1 MFRFNRV
8 DMRAYRCG
16 PTLLAVAFAATSL
29 AACTSDKVDSTK
41 APTSEIAS
49 TVGEAGSAPETSAVE
64 SSGGG
69 ATETTVGSLVLPNG
83 AATKVVASTTWVASI
98 AKLAGATDIKV
109 IVPSDVASPADYEP
123 TAADLEKLKGAEW
136 VIFEGTE
143 KVAKIMADSAKP
155 PTRIDV
161 VSVHHD
167 PATLAAE
174 VGDFGALL
182 STTDAAAANLASY
195 NQSYKEVADEL
206 KGKLSSL
213 SSLVIAQESVSGWAT
228 LAGWSVDETFGPKPP
243 SAAAITNLAAL
254 GPTVVLEDG
263 HLPLGKPL
271 ADASGAKLISL
282 FNYPGDDLD
291 IMALVRKNADTI
303 AAAMAG

>member
-1 MFRFNRV
+1 MFHQDRAST
-8 DMRAYRCG
+8 RAYRSAFMVVG
-16 PTLLAVAFAATSL
+16 ALFAAASL
-29 AACTSDKVDSTK
+29 AARTTDKAESTESRGSD
-41 APTSEIAS
+41 
-49 TVGEAGSAPETSAVE
+49 TVSAAGDAGSAAETPALE
-64 SSGGG
+64 SSAGG
-69 ATETTVGSLVLPNG
+69 ASETTVGSIVLPNG

-109 IVPSDVASPADYEP
+109 IVPSDVVSPADYEP
-123 TAADLEKLKGAEW
+123 TTADLEKLKGAEW

-143 KVAKIMADSAKP
+143 KVAKVMADSAKL

-174 VGDFGALL
+174 VTDFGALL
-182 STTDAAAANLASY
+182 STTETAAANLAAF
-195 NQSYKEVADEL
+195 NQSYKEVAAEL
-206 KGKLSSL
+206 TGKLSNI
-213 SSLVIAQESVSGWAT
+213 SSLVIAQDSVSDWAT
-228 LAGWSVDETFGPKPP
+228 LAGWAVQETFGPKPP

-254 GPTVVLEDG
+254 GPTVVLEDR
-263 HLPLGKPL
+263 HLPLGKAL

-282 FNYPGDDLD
+282 VIYPGDDLD
-291 IMALVRKNADTI
+291 IMSIVQRNADAI

>member
-1 MFRFNRV
+1 MV
-8 DMRAYRCG
+8 VA
-16 PTLLAVAFAATSL
+16 AVFAAGSL
-29 AACTSDKVDSTK
+29 AACTSDKADSTQV
-41 APTSEIAS
+41 PTSDTAS
-49 TVGEAGSAPETSAVE
+49 TASAGSAAETTAVE
-64 SSGGG
+64 SAAADSSGG
-69 ATETTVGSLVLPNG
+69 ATETTIGSIILPNG
-83 AATKVVASTTWVASI
+83 PATKVVASTTWVASI

-143 KVAKIMADSAKP
+143 KVAKAMADSAKV

-182 STTDAAAANLASY
+182 STTDAAASNLASF
-195 NQSYKEVADEL
+195 NQAYKEVVSEL
-206 KGKLSSL
+206 TGKLSSL
-213 SSLVIAQESVSGWAT
+213 SAQVIAQESVSDWAT
-228 LAGWSVDETFGPKPP
+228 LAGWPVMETFGPKPP
-243 SAAAITNLAAL
+243 SAAAVANLAAL
-254 GPTVVLEDG
+254 GPTVILEDS

-282 FNYPGDDLD
+282 VNYPGDDLD
-291 IMALVRKNADTI
+291 IMSVVRKNADTI